1 MHLLRFGGAIYDR
14 GTTRLANLGR
24 TFTKFFGSPLF
35 LILPLVLDEAKISFR
50 LISSNSLAG
59 DGLFYANVYASFK
72 TVLQGRSLAHRE
84 ASGFYRLKPLA
95 FAVVA
100 LKNKLS
106 SAVAKLK
113 KSPAKPVPAKKA
125 PAKKAPAKKAP
136 AKKLPAKKAPAKK
149 APAKKA
155 PVKKAPAKKESVKKA
170 PVRPTLAKPTLAKP
184 TLAKPPVKKA
194 PAKKPEAE
202 IIKGAHKTALTS
214 STAKGGATT
223 ISVYK
228 PEVEASDVV
237 VVEEKRLVLPP
248 PIRKPKPGKK
258 APSLKPI
265 KAAPAPFVIEGEE
278 NWTATELKAI
288 RAELAKDLIRLKK
301 ELAEIESEMDD
312 LIEASGVGAGDD
324 QADAGAKTFER
335 EHEISLV
342 YNARDMVLQTERA
355 LERIDTKT
363 YGRCEDCGNA
373 IGKARLQVFPR
384 ATLCMLCKQ
393 KEERR

>member
-1 MHLLRFGGAIYDR
+1 
-14 GTTRLANLGR
+14 
-24 TFTKFFGSPLF
+24 
-35 LILPLVLDEAKISFR
+35 
-50 LISSNSLAG
+50 
-59 DGLFYANVYASFK
+59 
-72 TVLQGRSLAHRE
+72 
-84 ASGFYRLKPLA
+84 
-95 FAVVA
+95 VA
-100 LKNKLS
+100 LKKKLS
-106 SAVAKLK
+106 SAVAKFKKKPATKVTAKKTPAKKATPKKSSAK
-113 KSPAKPVPAKKA
+113 KSPAKKVVAKKA
-125 PAKKAPAKKAP
+125 PV
-136 AKKLPAKKAPAKK
+136 KK

-155 PVKKAPAKKESVKKA
+155 PVKKAPVK
-170 PVRPTLAKPTLAKP
+170 PVLA
-184 TLAKPPVKKA
+184 KKA
-194 PAKKPEAE
+194 PAKKPTE

-228 PEVEASDVV
+228 PEVEASDIV

-248 PIRKPKPGKK
+248 PVRKPKPGKK
-258 APSLKPI
+258 APALKPI
-265 KAAPAPFVIEGEE
+265 KAAPAPFVSEGEE
-278 NWTATELKAI
+278 SWTATELKAI
-288 RAELAKDLIRLKK
+288 RSELAKDLVRLKK
-301 ELAEIESEMDD
+301 ELEEIETEMDD

>member
-1 MHLLRFGGAIYDR
+1 M
-14 GTTRLANLGR
+14 
-24 TFTKFFGSPLF
+24 
-35 LILPLVLDEAKISFR
+35 
-50 LISSNSLAG
+50 
-59 DGLFYANVYASFK
+59 
-72 TVLQGRSLAHRE
+72 
-84 ASGFYRLKPLA
+84 
-95 FAVVA
+95 A
-100 LKNKLS
+100 LKKKLS
-106 SAVAKLK
+106 SAVAKFK
-113 KSPAKPVPAKKA
+113 KKPATKANVKKA
-125 PAKKAPAKKAP
+125 PAKKTTPKKSPAKKALT
-136 AKKLPAKKAPAKK
+136 KKAPVKKAAVKKAPAKK

-155 PVKKAPAKKESVKKA
+155 PVKKAPVK
-170 PVRPTLAKPTLAKP
+170 PVLA
-184 TLAKPPVKKA
+184 KKA
-194 PAKKPEAE
+194 PAKKPTE

-228 PEVEASDVV
+228 PEAEVSDIV

-248 PIRKPKPGKK
+248 PVRKPKPGKK

-265 KAAPAPFVIEGEE
+265 KAAPAPFVSEGEE
-278 NWTATELKAI
+278 NWTATELKSI
-288 RAELAKDLIRLKK
+288 RSELAKDLVRLKK
-301 ELAEIESEMDD
+301 ELEEIESEMDD

-355 LERIDTKT
+355 LDRIDTKT
-363 YGRCEDCGNA
+363 YGRCEDCGSA